1 MLASVIDDFGFDDPG
16 FRNGGQIRTPT
27 LDRYHQEGVTLEAY
41 YVLPSCSPTR
51 STFMSGRMPLHTGIN
66 NWIPNLAYG
75 LSTNETVLPT
85 LLKPLGY
92 RRHAVGK
99 WCVRVMLAYIPPPRS
114 ALSDLCWCRHLG
126 FFKTSYTPTFRDF
139 ESFYGYYEGSEE

>member
-1 MLASVIDDFGFDDPG
+1 MITGRYPWAAGFYDMGADTDHCTT
-16 FRNGGQIRTPT
+16 NST
-27 LDRYHQEGVTLEAY
+27 A
-41 YVLPSCSPTR
+41 LPQ
-51 STFMSGRMPLHTGIN
+51 
-66 NWIPNLAYG
+66 
-75 LSTNETVLPT
+75 

>member
-1 MLASVIDDFGFDDPG
+1 MDQTGADSFYIVLSTPLYSVIDDFGFDDAG
-16 FRNGGQIRTPT
+16 FRNGGQIKTPT
-27 LDRYHQEGVTLEAY
+27 LDRYHDEGVTLEAY

-66 NWIPNLAYG
+66 NWIPNVAYG
-75 LSTNETVLPT
+75 LNTNETILPT

-99 WCVRVMLAYIPPPRS
+99 WWAKHAVLAHT
-114 ALSDLCWCRHLG
+114 A
-126 FFKTSYTPTFRDF
+126 
-139 ESFYGYYEGSEE
+139 